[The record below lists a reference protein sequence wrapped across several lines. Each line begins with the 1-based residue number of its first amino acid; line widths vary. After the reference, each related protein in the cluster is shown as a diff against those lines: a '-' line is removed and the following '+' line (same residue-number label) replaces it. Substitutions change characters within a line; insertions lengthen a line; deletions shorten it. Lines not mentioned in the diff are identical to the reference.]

1 MLYFEHISCM
11 SFNLFLRNILIMLLE
26 VACKCRVIILGGI
39 CSSGEDKGRARRAQH
54 DQFFYLKLFFSM
66 PIMDDKMPILRGAF

>member
-1 MLYFEHISCM
+1 MQVKQRM
-11 SFNLFLRNILIMLLE
+11 QRNP
-26 VACKCRVIILGGI
+26 AR
-39 CSSGEDKGRARRAQH
+39 SSGEDKGRARRAQH

>member
-1 MLYFEHISCM
+1 MATHSSTYINIYYHSKCYYPQLRIQNVQCHVSFFHITC
-11 SFNLFLRNILIMLLE
+11 
-26 VACKCRVIILGGI
+26 
-39 CSSGEDKGRARRAQH
+39 SGEDKGRARRAQH

>member
-1 MLYFEHISCM
+1 MMRTDGHLMDSIAKG
-11 SFNLFLRNILIMLLE
+11 NT
-26 VACKCRVIILGGI
+26 VP
-39 CSSGEDKGRARRAQH
+39 SSGEDKGRARRAQH